1 MATATLKEPKQN
13 DQEWRKDAFR
23 RRGVVLAAGA
33 FLVVAFAAGWKHLSL
48 RREASLRA
56 AELAQGA
63 RVRVATAAMS
73 APERSVVLTG
83 ELKPYESVTLY
94 AKVSGYLSQVSADK
108 GDHVV
113 ADQSLGV
120 IESPETDR
128 QYDAAKSDADNKARI
143 AERYKPLLEKKLVS
157 QQEADQAFSDA
168 DIARSRLGQLK
179 VMKDY
184 EDLRAPFD
192 GVVTAR
198 FADPGALV
206 QNAENA
212 STGALPVFTV
222 AKTDRLRVTF
232 YVDQKD
238 APYVRKGTPVRVSL
252 SERPEVG
259 VNSVVTRVSG
269 SLDDRTR
276 TMLAEVELDN
286 RDGRFVAGG
295 FAQVALDVKAAPQLE
310 IPVEALVTRDNKEMT
325 PVIVAGRVAYRPVV
339 VADNDGKFVRLVSGL
354 NPGDKVGLN
363 LGNSVNDGDAV
374 EVVPDE
380 VVASAAAT
388 APKK

>member
-1 MATATLKEPKQN
+1 MNESKQTIK
-13 DQEWRKDAFR
+13 EWRKDPFR
-23 RRGVVLAAGA
+23 RRGVALAAGA
-33 FLVVAFAAGWKHLSL
+33 FVVVAVFAALKHYSL
-48 RREASLRA
+48 RRETTARA
-56 AELAQGA
+56 AELAQGV
-63 RVRVATAAMS
+63 RVRVAVAAMS
-73 APERSVVLTG
+73 APARSVVLTG

-94 AKVSGYLSQVSADK
+94 AKISGYLSQVSADK
-108 GDHVV
+108 GDHVIK
-113 ADQSLGV
+113 DQVLGV

-128 QYDAAKSDADNKARI
+128 QYDAAKSDADNKSRI
-143 AERYKPLLEKKLVS
+143 AARYKPLLEKKLVS

-168 DIARSRLGQLK
+168 DIAQARLGQLN
-179 VMKDY
+179 VMKGY
-184 EDLRAPFD
+184 EELRAPFD
-192 GVVTAR
+192 GVVASR
-198 FADPGALV
+198 FADPGALM

-259 VNSVVTRVSG
+259 ATASVTRTAG

-310 IPVEALVTRDNKEMT
+310 IPVEGVVTRENKTMA
-325 PVIVAGRVAYRPVV
+325 PVIAGGRVTYRPVLLG
-339 VADNDGKFVRLVSGL
+339 DDDGRFVRVTSGL
-354 NPGDKVGLN
+354 NPGDQVGLN
-363 LGNSVNDGDAV
+363 LGNSVVDGDVV

-380 VVASAAAT
+380 TVASAS
-388 APKK
+388 KK

>member
-1 MATATLKEPKQN
+1 MPTALLNESKQAVG
-13 DQEWRKDAFR
+13 EWRRDPFR
-23 RRGVVLAAGA
+23 RRGAVLAAGA
-33 FLVVAFAAGWKHLSL
+33 FVVVAFAAAWKHLSI
-48 RREASLRA
+48 RREAVARA
-56 AELAQGA
+56 AELAQGV
-63 RVRVATAAMS
+63 RVRVAAAKLS
-73 APERSVVLTG
+73 APARSVVLTG
-83 ELKPYESVTLY
+83 ELKPYESVVLY
-94 AKVSGYLSQVSADK
+94 AKVSGYLSAVSADK

-113 ADQSLGV
+113 KDQALGV

-128 QYDAAKSDADNKARI
+128 QYDAAKSDADNKSRI
-143 AERYKPLLEKKLVS
+143 ADRYKPLLEKKLVS

-168 DIARSRLGQLK
+168 DIAQSRLGQLK

-184 EDLRAPFD
+184 EELRAPFD
-192 GVVTAR
+192 GVVVAR
-198 FADPGALV
+198 YADPGALV

-238 APYVRKGTPVRVSL
+238 APYVRRGTPVRVSL

-259 VNSVVTRVSG
+259 VNAVVTRVSG

-295 FAQVALDVKAAPQLE
+295 FAQVALDVKAEPQLE
-310 IPVEALVTRDNKEMT
+310 IPVEALVTREGKTMV
-325 PVIVAGRVAYRPVV
+325 PAIVNGRVNYRAVV
-339 VADNDGKFVRLVSGL
+339 VADNDGRFVRVASGL
-354 NPGDKVGLN
+354 NAGDKVGLN
-363 LGNSVNDGDAV
+363 LGNSVSDGDAV
-374 EVVPDE
+374 DVVADE
-380 VVASAAAT
+380 AVASA
-388 APKK
+388 PKK

>member
-1 MATATLKEPKQN
+1 MTNDLKEEARRTLR
-13 DQEWRKDAFR
+13 EWSRDSFR
-23 RRGVVLAAGA
+23 RRGAGLVAGA
-33 FLVVAFAAGWKHLSL
+33 FVAVALAAALKHFSL
-48 RREASLRA
+48 RRETTARA
-56 AELAQGA
+56 AELARGT
-63 RVRVATAAMS
+63 RVRVAAAAMS
-73 APERSVVLTG
+73 VPERSLVLTG

-94 AKVSGYLSQVSADK
+94 AKVGGYLSRVSADK
-108 GDHVV
+108 GDHVGK
-113 ADQSLGV
+113 DQVLGV

-143 AERYKPLLEKKLVS
+143 ADRYRPLLEKKLVS

-168 DIARSRLGQLK
+168 AIALARLGQLQ

-184 EDLRAPFD
+184 EELRAPFD
-192 GVVTAR
+192 GVVAAR

-206 QNAENA
+206 QDAENA

-238 APYVRKGTPVRVSL
+238 APYVRRGTPARVSL

-259 VNSVVTRVSG
+259 VNATVTRTSG

-286 RDGRFVAGG
+286 RGGRFVAGG
-295 FAQVALDVKAAPQLE
+295 FAQVTLDVKASPQVE
-310 IPVEALVTRDNKEMT
+310 IPVEALVTRNNEEMA
-325 PVIVAGRVAYRPVV
+325 PVIVNGRVSYRPVV
-339 VADNDGKFVRLVSGL
+339 VSDNDGRFARIASGL
-354 NPGDKVGLN
+354 NVGDKVGLN
-363 LGNSVNDGDAV
+363 LGNSVGDGDAV
-374 EVVPDE
+374 DVLPDE
-380 VVASAAAT
+380 AVASA
-388 APKK
+388 PKK

>member
-1 MATATLKEPKQN
+1 MPTALLKESKRTV
-13 DQEWRKDAFR
+13 QEWKEDPFR
-23 RRGVVLAAGA
+23 RWGASLAAAA
-33 FLVVAFAAGWKHLSL
+33 FIVVALAAGWKYVSM
-48 RREASLRA
+48 RREAGARA
-56 AELAQGA
+56 AELGRGV
-63 RVRVATAAMS
+63 RVRVASAKMS
-73 APERSVVLTG
+73 AAERSVVLTG

-94 AKVSGYLSQVSADK
+94 AKVSGYLSDVSADK
-108 GDHVV
+108 GDHV
-113 ADQSLGV
+113 AKGQSLGL

-128 QYDAAKSDADNKARI
+128 QYDAAKSDADNKTRI

-168 DIARSRLGQLK
+168 DIAQSRLGQLK

-184 EDLRAPFD
+184 EELRAPFD

-238 APYVRKGTPVRVSL
+238 APYIRKGTPVRVSL
-252 SERPEVG
+252 TERPEVEVG
-259 VNSVVTRVSG
+259 AVVTRVAG

-310 IPVEALVTRDNKEMT
+310 VPVEGIVTRENKDMA
-325 PVIVAGRVAYRPVV
+325 PVIVNGRVNYRAVV
-339 VADNDGKFVRLVSGL
+339 LADNDGRFVRVVSGL
-354 NPGDKVGLN
+354 NAGDSVGLN

-374 EVVPDE
+374 DVVPDE
-380 VVASAAAT
+380 A

>member
-1 MATATLKEPKQN
+1 MPTALVNESKKTI
-13 DQEWRKDAFR
+13 QEWRRDPFR
-23 RRGVVLAAGA
+23 RRGAALAAGA
-33 FLVVAFAAGWKHLSL
+33 FVVVVLAAAFKQVSF
-48 RREASLRA
+48 RREATARA
-56 AELAQGA
+56 AESAQGV
-63 RVRVATAAMS
+63 RVRVATAALS
-73 APERSVVLTG
+73 APARSVVLTG

-94 AKVSGYLSQVSADK
+94 AKVSGYLGEVSADK
-108 GDHVV
+108 GDHV
-113 ADQSLGV
+113 AKDQVLGT

-128 QYDAAKSDADNKARI
+128 QYDAAKSDADNKGRI
-143 AERYKPLLEKKLVS
+143 AGRYKPLLEKKLVS
-157 QQEADQAFSDA
+157 QQEADQAFSDSE
-168 DIARSRLGQLK
+168 IAQSRLGQLM

-184 EDLRAPFD
+184 EQLRAPFD

-198 FADPGALV
+198 FADRGALV

-238 APYVRKGTPVRVSL
+238 APYVRRGTPVRVSL

-259 VNSVVTRVSG
+259 TSATVTRVSG

-295 FAQVALDVKAAPQLE
+295 FAQVALDVKAEAQLE
-310 IPVEALVTRDNKEMT
+310 IPVEALVTRENRTMA
-325 PVIVAGRVAYRPVV
+325 PVISAGRVAYRAVV
-339 VADNDGKFVRLVSGL
+339 IGDNDGRFVRVISGL
-354 NPGDKVGLN
+354 QAGDKVGLN
-363 LGNSVNDGDAV
+363 LGNSVNDGDSV
-374 EVVPDE
+374 DVVPDE
-380 VVASAAAT
+380 AVAAA
-388 APKK
+388 KK

>member
-1 MATATLKEPKQN
+1 MPI
-13 DQEWRKDAFR
+13 DQMKKSEARPAEWRQDPFR
-23 RRGVVLAAGA
+23 RRGAIIAAAA
-33 FLVVAFAAGWKHLSL
+33 FAVVAVSAGVKHVSL
-48 RREASLRA
+48 RREAAARA
-56 AELAQGA
+56 AESSQGA
-63 RVRVATAAMS
+63 RVRVAEAVLS
-73 APERSVVLTG
+73 APARSVVLTG

-94 AKVSGYLSQVSADK
+94 AKISGYLSQVSADK
-108 GDHVV
+108 GDRVV
-113 ADQSLGV
+113 KDQVLGV

-168 DIARSRLGQLK
+168 DIAASRLGQLK
-179 VMKDY
+179 VMKGY

-192 GVVTAR
+192 GVVSAR
-198 FADPGALV
+198 FADPGALM

-238 APYVRKGTPVRVSL
+238 APYVRRGAPVRVSL

-259 VNSVVTRVSG
+259 VNAAVTRTAG

-286 RDGRFVAGG
+286 VEGRFVAGG
-295 FAQVALDVKAAPQLE
+295 FAQVALDVKAAPQLQ
-310 IPVEALVTRDNKEMT
+310 IPVEGVVTRDGGTMS
-325 PVIVAGRVAYRPVV
+325 PVIVDGRVTYRPVV
-339 VADNDGKFVRLVSGL
+339 LGEDDGRFVRVVSGL
-354 NPGDKVGLN
+354 NPGDRVGLN
-363 LGNSVNDGDAV
+363 LGNSVSDGDAV
-374 EVVPDE
+374 DVVPPE
-380 VVASAAAT
+380 IAAA
-388 APKK
+388 ASKK

>member
-1 MATATLKEPKQN
+1 MPLTNGPKKTI
-13 DQEWRKDAFR
+13 EGWRQDPFR
-23 RRGVVLAAGA
+23 RRGALLVAGA
-33 FLVVAFAAGWKHLSL
+33 VVVALGSAAWKHLSF
-48 RREASLRA
+48 RREGLARA
-56 AELAQGA
+56 AELSHGV
-63 RVRVATAAMS
+63 RVRVAEASLSAAQ
-73 APERSVVLTG
+73 RSVVLTG

-94 AKVSGYLSQVSADK
+94 AKVSGYLNEVSADK
-108 GDHVV
+108 GDRVV
-113 ADQSLGV
+113 KDQVLGV

-128 QYDAAKSDADNKARI
+128 QYDAAKSDADNKSRI
-143 AERYKPLLEKKLVS
+143 ADRYKPLLEKKLVS

-168 DIARSRLGQLK
+168 DIAQSRLAQLK

-184 EDLRAPFD
+184 EHLRAPFD

-238 APYVRKGTPVRVSL
+238 APFVRKGTPVRVSL

-259 VNSVVTRVSG
+259 VDATVTRVSG

-286 RDGRFVAGG
+286 SGSRFVAGG
-295 FAQVALDVKAAPQLE
+295 FAQVALDVKATPQLQ
-310 IPVEALVTRDNKEMT
+310 IPVEALVTRENKTMA
-325 PVIVAGRVAYRPVV
+325 PVIVGGRVNYRAVV
-339 VADNDGKFVRLVSGL
+339 VADNDGRFVRISSGL
-354 NPGDKVGLN
+354 TAGDKVGLN

-374 EVVPDE
+374 EVVAAEADA
-380 VVASAAAT
+380 VAA
-388 APKK
+388 KK

>member
-1 MATATLKEPKQN
+1 MSLNESKQAVK
-13 DQEWRKDAFR
+13 EWRKDSFR
-23 RRGVVLAAGA
+23 RRGAIFAAGA
-33 FLVVAFAAGWKHLSL
+33 FVVVALAAALKHFSVS
-48 RREASLRA
+48 RETSSRA
-56 AELAQGA
+56 AELAAGS
-63 RVRVATAAMS
+63 RVRVAVAVLS
-73 APERSVVLTG
+73 APARSVVLTG

-94 AKVSGYLSQVSADK
+94 AKVSGYLNEVSADK

-113 ADQSLGV
+113 KDQILGV

-128 QYDAAKSDADNKARI
+128 QYDAAKADADNKSRI

-168 DIARSRLGQLK
+168 DIASSRLGQLK
-179 VMKDY
+179 VMKEY
-184 EDLRAPFD
+184 EQLRAPFD
-192 GVVTAR
+192 GVVAAR
-198 FADPGALV
+198 YADPGALV
-206 QNAENA
+206 QNAETG

-222 AKTDRLRVTF
+222 SKTDRLRVTF

-259 VNSVVTRVSG
+259 VNAFVTRTAG
-269 SLDDRTR
+269 SLDDRSR

-310 IPVEALVTRDNKEMT
+310 IPVEGVVTRDNKTMA
-325 PVIVAGRVAYRPVV
+325 PVIVGGRVSYRAVV
-339 VADNDGKFVRLVSGL
+339 LGDNDGRMVRVVSGL
-354 NPGDKVGLN
+354 NPGDQVGLN

-374 EVVPDE
+374 AVVPAEAD
-380 VVASAAAT
+380 AGAG
-388 APKK
+388 KK

>member
-1 MATATLKEPKQN
+1 MPTAVIN
-13 DQEWRKDAFR
+13 DVKPMTQEWRQDPFR
-23 RRGVVLAAGA
+23 RWGVTLVAGA
-33 FLVVAFAAGWKHLSL
+33 FVVVALAAALKYFSV
-48 RREASLRA
+48 RREAAARA
-56 AELAQGA
+56 AELAQGV
-63 RVRVATAAMS
+63 RVRVAEVRMS
-73 APERSVVLTG
+73 SPTRSVILTG
-83 ELKPYESVTLY
+83 ELKPYQSVTLY
-94 AKVSGYLSQVSADK
+94 AKVSGYLSAVSADK
-108 GDHVV
+108 GDRVV
-113 ADQSLGV
+113 KGQVLGV

-128 QYDAAKSDADNKARI
+128 QYDATKSDSDNKSRI

-168 DIARSRLGQLK
+168 EIAQSRLGQLK

-184 EDLRAPFD
+184 EQLRAPFD

-238 APYVRKGTPVRVSL
+238 APYVRQGTPVRVSL

-259 VNSVVTRVSG
+259 VDAAVTRVSG

-286 RDGRFVAGG
+286 RPGRFVAGG
-295 FAQVALDVKAAPQLE
+295 FAQVALGVKAAPQLE
-310 IPVEALVTRDNKEMT
+310 IPVEALVTRDNKEMAPVIVRGRVSYH
-325 PVIVAGRVAYRPVV
+325 PVIVAE
-339 VADNDGKFVRLVSGL
+339 NDGRFVRVVSGL
-354 NPGDKVGLN
+354 RAGDSVGLN

-374 EVVPDE
+374 EVVPAEADG
-380 VVASAAAT
+380 SAA
-388 APKK
+388 KR

>member
-1 MATATLKEPKQN
+1 
-13 DQEWRKDAFR
+13 
-23 RRGVVLAAGA
+23 
-33 FLVVAFAAGWKHLSL
+33 
-48 RREASLRA
+48 
-56 AELAQGA
+56 
-63 RVRVATAAMS
+63 VRVAEARMS
-73 APERSVVLTG
+73 SPTRSVVLTG

-113 ADQSLGV
+113 KDQVLGV

-128 QYDAAKSDADNKARI
+128 QFDAAKADADNKTRI
-143 AERYKPLLEKKLVS
+143 AERYKPLLNQKLVS

-168 DIARSRLGQLK
+168 DIAQSRLGQLK
-179 VMKDY
+179 VMKEY
-184 EDLRAPFD
+184 EQLRAPFE
-192 GVVTAR
+192 GVVAAR

-238 APYVRKGTPVRVSL
+238 APYVRQGTPVRVSL

-259 VNSVVTRVSG
+259 VSAAVTRVSG

-286 RDGRFVAGG
+286 RAGRFVAGG

-310 IPVEALVTRDNKEMT
+310 IPVEALVTRDSKEMA
-325 PVIVAGRVAYRPVV
+325 PVIVNGRVTYHPVI
-339 VADNDGKFVRLVSGL
+339 VADNDGRFVRVASGL
-354 NPGDKVGLN
+354 NAGDSVGLN

-374 EVVPDE
+374 EVV
-380 VVASAAAT
+380 AAEADGG
-388 APKK
+388 APKR

>member
-1 MATATLKEPKQN
+1 MPTALINDSKQAPK
-13 DQEWRKDAFR
+13 DWRRDSFR
-23 RRGVVLAAGA
+23 RRGVYLAAGA
-33 FLVVAFAAGWKHLSL
+33 FAVVAVSAALKHFSL
-48 RREASLRA
+48 RRETTARA
-56 AELAQGA
+56 AELAQGTH
-63 RVRVATAAMS
+63 VRVATAAMS
-73 APERSVVLTG
+73 APARSIVLTG

-94 AKVSGYLSQVSADK
+94 AKVSGYLSAVSADK
-108 GDHVV
+108 GDQVV
-113 ADQSLGV
+113 KDQVLGV

-128 QYDAAKSDADNKARI
+128 QFDAAKSDADNKTRI

-168 DIARSRLGQLK
+168 DIAQSRLGQLK

-184 EDLRAPFD
+184 EQLRAPFD
-192 GVVTAR
+192 GVVAAR

-222 AKTDRLRVTF
+222 AKTNRLRVTF

-238 APYVRKGTPVRVSL
+238 APYVRKGTPVRVFL

-259 VNSVVTRVSG
+259 SSAAVTRVSG

-310 IPVEALVTRDNKEMT
+310 IPVEALVTRDNKEMA
-325 PVIVAGRVAYRPVV
+325 PVIVGGRVAYRPVV
-339 VADNDGKFVRLVSGL
+339 VADNDGRFVRIVSGL
-354 NPGDKVGLN
+354 NAGDQVGLN

-374 EVVPDE
+374 DVVPDE
-380 VVASAAAT
+380 AVASAA
-388 APKK
+388 KK

>member
-1 MATATLKEPKQN
+1 MPTAVLNETKQTIA
-13 DQEWRKDAFR
+13 EWRQDPFR
-23 RRGVVLAAGA
+23 RWSAALVAGA
-33 FLVVAFAAGWKHLSL
+33 FIVVALSAVLKHLSV
-48 RREASLRA
+48 RREAAARA
-56 AELAQGA
+56 AELAQGV
-63 RVRVATAAMS
+63 RVRVAQARMS
-73 APERSVVLTG
+73 ASTRSVVLTG
-83 ELKPYESVTLY
+83 ELKPYGSVTLY

-113 ADQSLGV
+113 KDQVLGV

-128 QYDAAKSDADNKARI
+128 QYDAAKSDADNKSRI

-168 DIARSRLGQLK
+168 DIAQSRLGQLK
-179 VMKDY
+179 VMKEY
-184 EDLRAPFD
+184 EHLRAPFD
-192 GVVTAR
+192 GVVAAR

-238 APYVRKGTPVRVSL
+238 APYVRPGTPVRVSL

-259 VNSVVTRVSG
+259 VDAAVTRVSG

-286 RDGRFVAGG
+286 RAGRFVAGG
-295 FAQVALDVKAAPQLE
+295 FAQVALDVKSSPQLE
-310 IPVEALVTRDNKEMT
+310 IPVEALVTRDNREMA
-325 PVIVAGRVAYRPVV
+325 PVVSGGRVTYRPLV
-339 VADNDGKFVRLVSGL
+339 VADNDGRFVRIVSGL
-354 NPGDKVGLN
+354 SAGDSVGLN

-374 EVVPDE
+374 EVVPAEADG
-380 VVASAAAT
+380 S

>member
-1 MATATLKEPKQN
+1 MPTALLKESTQAVK
-13 DQEWRKDAFR
+13 EWRGDSFR
-23 RRGVVLAAGA
+23 RWGAALVAAAFIAVALAAG
-33 FLVVAFAAGWKHLSL
+33 LEVPL
-48 RREASLRA
+48 RPARGRARA
-56 AELAQGA
+56 AELGRGV
-63 RVRVATAAMS
+63 RVRVAAAKMS
-73 APERSVVLTG
+73 AAERSVVLTG

-94 AKVSGYLSQVSADK
+94 AKISGYLSQVSADK

-113 ADQSLGV
+113 KDQSLGV
-120 IESPETDR
+120 IQSPETDR
-128 QYDAAKSDADNKARI
+128 QYDAAKSDADNKSRI

-168 DIARSRLGQLK
+168 DIAQSRLGQLK

-184 EDLRAPFD
+184 EELRAPFD
-192 GVVTAR
+192 GVVAAR
-198 FADPGALV
+198 FADPGALM

-222 AKTDRLRVTF
+222 SKTDRLRVTF
-232 YVDQKD
+232 YIDQKD
-238 APYVRKGTPVRVSL
+238 APFVHKGTAVRVYL
-252 SERPEVG
+252 SERPEV
-259 VNSVVTRVSG
+259 SVSAAITRVSG

-310 IPVEALVTRDNKEMT
+310 IPVEGIVTRENKTMA
-325 PVIVAGRVAYRPVV
+325 PVIVNGRVAYRAVV
-339 VADNDGKFVRLVSGL
+339 LADNDGRFVRVVSGL
-354 NPGDKVGLN
+354 NVGDQVGLN
-363 LGNSVNDGDAV
+363 RGSSVTDGDAV
-374 EVVPDE
+374 DVVPAED
-380 VVASAAAT
+380 APA

>member
-1 MATATLKEPKQN
+1 MLSALLKGPKQAVK
-13 DQEWRKDAFR
+13 EWRQDPFR
-23 RRGVVLAAGA
+23 RWGAGLASAA
-33 FLVVAFAAGWKHLSL
+33 FIVVAFAAGWKHVSV
-48 RREASLRA
+48 RREARA
-56 AELAQGA
+56 RAVEMSQGV
-63 RVRVATAAMS
+63 RVRVAEAKMS

-94 AKVSGYLSQVSADK
+94 AKVSGYLNNVSADK

-113 ADQSLGV
+113 KDQTLGV

-128 QYDAAKSDADNKARI
+128 QYDAAKSDSDNKGRI
-143 AERYKPLLEKKLVS
+143 AERYRPLLDKKLVS

-184 EDLRAPFD
+184 EQLRAPFD
-192 GVVTAR
+192 GVVVSR
-198 FADPGALV
+198 FADRGALV

-252 SERPEVG
+252 SERTEVG
-259 VNSVVTRVSG
+259 VNAAVTRVSG

-286 RDGRFVAGG
+286 RAGRFVAGG

-310 IPVEALVTRDNKEMT
+310 IPVEALVTRENKPMV
-325 PVIVAGRVAYRPVV
+325 PVIVNGRVAYRGVV
-339 VADNDGKFVRLVSGL
+339 LAENDGRFVRVVSGL
-354 NPGDKVGLN
+354 NAGDRVGLN
-363 LGNSVNDGDAV
+363 LGNSVNDGDV
-374 EVVPDE
+374 VDVVPAED
-380 VVASAAAT
+380 AA